1 MEDQYISELQKYAT
15 DILEN
20 GNHGKP
26 LWMLSKWNCSE
37 VSRIVGLKVL
47 SDLGVSSK
55 PFILK
60 GNVTFT
66 GLAEENHHDILG
78 FLDSKSKRYILVDP
92 TIWQF
97 FPKKKN
103 ILLGEFSS
111 VNDIFKF
118 ICEYYGGDWKVSEE
132 IDRTLEK
139 EVAGY
144 YKIIKLNCDQ
154 SPDWK

>member
-1 MEDQYISELQKYAT
+1 MEEQYIGELQKYAT
-15 DILEN
+15 DILKK
-20 GNHGKP
+20 GNQGKP

-60 GNVTFT
+60 GNVTVT
-66 GLAEENHHDILG
+66 GLIEENNHDILG
-78 FLDSKSKRYILVDP
+78 FFDSGSNMYILIDP

-97 FPKKKN
+97 FPKMKK
-103 ILLGEFSS
+103 IFLGKFSS
-111 VNDIFKF
+111 VDDILKF
-118 ICEYYGGDWKVSEE
+118 VSEYYRGDWKVSEE
-132 IDRTLEK
+132 VDPTLEK
-139 EVAGY
+139 EVADY

-154 SPDWK
+154 SPNWE